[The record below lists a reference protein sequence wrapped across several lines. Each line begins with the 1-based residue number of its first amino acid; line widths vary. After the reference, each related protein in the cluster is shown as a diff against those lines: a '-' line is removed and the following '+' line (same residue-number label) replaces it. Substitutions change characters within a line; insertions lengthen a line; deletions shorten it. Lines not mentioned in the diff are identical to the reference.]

1 MAPAR
6 PEPPALCGVR
16 GRAGLSL
23 AHRLRLQR
31 PGPLRSRPRALQDLS
46 SALARGECSPAPRPP
61 GGGMGRRVGRRQ
73 ARGSAD
79 SLATAAGR
87 TPSVP
92 ENLTRQILRER
103 LADGELTP
111 GEAISLRVDQ
121 TLLQDATGT
130 MALMQFEQLDVPRV
144 QVERAVQYVDHNV
157 IQLDFKNPDDHRMLQ
172 ALCRRYGID
181 YSRPGNGICHYV
193 HIERY
198 AKPGGILVGADSH
211 TTTSGALGMIAIGAG
226 GLDVAVAMAGYP
238 YEIACP
244 EVVEVRL
251 EGALARPWVQAK
263 DVILE
268 LLRRLTASGGKD
280 KVFEFTGPGTAD
292 LSVPERGTIANMIAE
307 LGATSAV
314 FPPDKSTRDWL
325 RRQQRED
332 DFEQVGPEEGCEY
345 DERVEI
351 DLAELG
357 PLVAKPQNPDNVVP
371 VEEVAGTPI
380 EQVCIGSSVNSAY
393 TDLALPGAVLA
404 AGDGREVHERV
415 TATATPGSRQI
426 LVAIAEAGV
435 YRQLVEGG
443 VRMLEPVCGPC
454 VGMGQAPP
462 SDANSLRTFNR
473 NFPGRS
479 GTPDDSVYLCSP
491 AVAAVSMLHGEIRDP
506 REYGEPPE
514 LLEMPELKPY
524 VDDVHIFEPAPE
536 DEADSIEVP
545 RGPNI
550 KPPPE
555 HVPMD
560 DSISAKVATVQEDN
574 ISTGDLAPDGV
585 IVMSYRSNI
594 PAISE
599 YTFQHRDPEF
609 RKRMHEWGEGFIVGG
624 HNYGQGSS
632 REHAALAP
640 LQLGVKAVFAKSFA
654 RIHRRNLVAQGILA
668 LTFKDESDY
677 DRAEVGQTW
686 CLPNVKEELEGGS
699 DEITVKIEDT
709 GDEFAVTHD
718 FAPKEREILV
728 EGGLLHY
735 LREHGREAAVA

>member
-1 MAPAR
+1 
-6 PEPPALCGVR
+6 VR
-16 GRAGLSL
+16 A
-23 AHRLRLQR
+23 
-31 PGPLRSRPRALQDLS
+31 
-46 SALARGECSPAPRPP
+46 
-61 GGGMGRRVGRRQ
+61 
-73 ARGSAD
+73 
-79 SLATAAGR
+79 AAGAGK
-87 TPSVP
+87 TGLVA

-103 LADGELTP
+103 LVDGELNP
-111 GEAISLRVDQ
+111 GDAISLRVDQ

-130 MALMQFEQLDVPRV
+130 MALMQFEQLEVPRV
-144 QVERAVQYVDHNV
+144 QVERALQYVDHNV

-172 ALCRRYGID
+172 ALCRKYGID
-181 YSRPGNGICHYV
+181 FSRPGNGICHYV

-226 GLDVAVAMAGYP
+226 GLDVAVAMAGHP

-244 EVVEVRL
+244 EVVEVWL
-251 EGALARPWVQAK
+251 DDTLPRPWVQAK

-268 LLRRLTASGGKD
+268 LLRRLSVRGGKN

-292 LSVPERGTIANMIAE
+292 LAVPERGTIANMIAE

-314 FPPDKSTRDWL
+314 FPPDENTREWL
-325 RRQQRED
+325 RRQQREE
-332 DFEQVGPEEGCEY
+332 DFTEIGPEDGCTY
-345 DERVEI
+345 DDRVEI

-371 VEEVAGTPI
+371 VEEAAGTPI

-393 TDLALPGAVLA
+393 LDLALPGAVLA
-404 AGDGREVHERV
+404 DGRQVHERV

-426 LVAIAEAGV
+426 LVAIAESGV

-506 REYGEPPE
+506 REHGDPPA

-524 VDDVHIFEPAPE
+524 VDDRHIFPPAPGE
-536 DEADSIEVP
+536 DAEGIVIP

-550 KPPPE
+550 KTPPE
-555 HVPMD
+555 HTPLEPEV
-560 DSISAKVATVQEDN
+560 SARIATVQPDN

-594 PAISE
+594 PAIAE
-599 YTFQHRDPEF
+599 FTFQHRDPEF
-609 RKRMHEWGEGFIVGG
+609 RKRMQEWGSGFIVGG

-668 LTFKDESDY
+668 LTFADEADY
-677 DRAEVGQTW
+677 DRAHLGDAWT
-686 CLPNVKEELEGGS
+686 LPSVREELENGA
-699 DEITVKIEDT
+699 DAITVRIEES
-709 GDEFAVTHD
+709 GDDFAVTHD
-718 FAPKEREILV
+718 FAAKEREILLS
-728 EGGLLHY
+728 GGLLHY
-735 LREHGREAAVA
+735 LKEQAAA

>member
-1 MAPAR
+1 MA
-6 PEPPALCGVR
+6 
-16 GRAGLSL
+16 
-23 AHRLRLQR
+23 
-31 PGPLRSRPRALQDLS
+31 
-46 SALARGECSPAPRPP
+46 
-61 GGGMGRRVGRRQ
+61 
-73 ARGSAD
+73 
-79 SLATAAGR
+79 
-87 TPSVP
+87 
-92 ENLTRQILRER
+92 ENLTRRILGEH
-103 LADGELTP
+103 LVDGELTP
-111 GEAISLRVDQ
+111 GEAISLRIDQ

-130 MALMQFEQLDVPRV
+130 MALMQFEQLEVPRV
-144 QVERAVQYVDHNV
+144 KVERAVQYVDHNV

-172 ALCRRYGID
+172 ALCAKYGID

-198 AKPGGILVGADSH
+198 AKPGQILVGADSH

-226 GLDVAVAMAGYP
+226 GLDVAVAMAGHP
-238 YEIACP
+238 YEISCP

-251 EGALARPWVQAK
+251 ENTLARPWVQAK

-268 LLRRLTASGGKD
+268 LLRRLSVRGGKN

-307 LGATSAV
+307 LGATAAV
-314 FPPDKSTRDWL
+314 FPPDERTLDWL
-325 RRQQRED
+325 RRQQREE
-332 DFEQVGPEEGCEY
+332 DFEELRPDEGAGY

-357 PLVAKPQNPDNVVP
+357 PLVAKPQNPDNVVS

-393 TDLALPGAVLA
+393 VDLALPGAVLA
-404 AGDGREVHERV
+404 DRDGQRVNERV

-426 LVAIAEAGV
+426 LVAIAESGV

-462 SDANSLRTFNR
+462 SNANSLRTFNR

-479 GTPDDSVYLCSP
+479 GTPEDSVYLCSP

-506 REYGEPPE
+506 REYGDAPE
-514 LLEMPELKPY
+514 LLELPELKPY
-524 VDDVHIFEPAPE
+524 VDDRHIFAPAPE
-536 DEADSIEVP
+536 DEADGVEIP

-550 KPPPE
+550 KTPPE
-555 HVPMD
+555 HTPLEDEV
-560 DSISAKVATVQEDN
+560 SARIATVQPDN

-594 PAISE
+594 PAIAE
-599 YTFQHRDPEF
+599 FTFQHRDPEF
-609 RKRMHEWGEGFIVGG
+609 RKRMQEWGTGFIVGG

-640 LQLGVKAVFAKSFA
+640 LQLGVKGVFAKSFA

-668 LTFKDESDY
+668 LNFMDEADY
-677 DRAEVGQTW
+677 DRAKVGDTW
-686 CLPNVKEELEGGS
+686 TLPHVRQELEDGAE
-699 DEITVKIEDT
+699 EITVRIEES
-709 GDEFAVTHD
+709 GDRLTLTHD
-718 FAPKEREILV
+718 LAPKEREILLH
-728 EGGLLHY
+728 GGLLHY
-735 LREHGREAAVA
+735 LKEQAPAA

>member
-1 MAPAR
+1 M
-6 PEPPALCGVR
+6 
-16 GRAGLSL
+16 
-23 AHRLRLQR
+23 
-31 PGPLRSRPRALQDLS
+31 RPRHEPS
-46 SALARGECSPAPRPP
+46 
-61 GGGMGRRVGRRQ
+61 GRNHK
-73 ARGSAD
+73 
-79 SLATAAGR
+79 
-87 TPSVP
+87 VP
-92 ENLTRQILRER
+92 ENLTRQILKEH
-103 LADGELTP
+103 LTDGDLTP
-111 GEAISLRVDQ
+111 GEAISLKIDQ

-130 MALMQFEQLDVPRV
+130 MALMQFEQLEVPRV
-144 QVERAVQYVDHNV
+144 KVERAVQYVDHNV

-172 ALCRRYGID
+172 ALCRKYGID

-198 AKPGGILVGADSH
+198 ARPGGILVGADSH

-226 GLDVAVAMAGYP
+226 GLDVAVAMAGHP

-244 EVVEVRL
+244 EVVGVH
-251 EGALARPWVQAK
+251 LAGTLKRPWVQAK

-268 LLRRLTASGGKD
+268 LLRRLTVRGGKN
-280 KVFEFTGPGTAD
+280 KVFEFTGAGTED

-314 FPPDKSTRDWL
+314 FPPDENTREWL

-332 DFEQVGPEEGCEY
+332 DFAELGPEEGCEY
-345 DERVEI
+345 DDRVEI
-351 DLAELG
+351 DLDELV

-371 VEEVAGTPI
+371 VEEIAGTPI

-393 TDLALPGAVLA
+393 LDLALPGAVLA
-404 AGDGREVHERV
+404 GGDGRQVHERV

-426 LVAIAEAGV
+426 LVAIAESGV

-443 VRMLEPVCGPC
+443 IRMLEPVCGPC

-479 GTPDDSVYLCSP
+479 GTPEDQVYLCSP
-491 AVAAVSMLHGEIRDP
+491 AVAAASMLHGEIRDP
-506 REYGEPPE
+506 RELGEPPE

-524 VDDVHIFEPAPE
+524 VDDRHIFPPAPE
-536 DEADSIEVP
+536 DEADQVEVP

-550 KPPPE
+550 KTPPE
-555 HVPMD
+555 HSPLED
-560 DSISAKVATVQEDN
+560 ELKARIATVQPDN

-594 PAISE
+594 PAIAE
-599 YTFQHRDPEF
+599 FTFQHRDPEF
-609 RKRMHEWGEGFIVGG
+609 RKRMQEWGAGFIVGG

-640 LQLGVKAVFAKSFA
+640 LQLGVRAVFAKSFA

-668 LTFKDESDY
+668 LTFVDESDY

-686 CLPNVKEELEGGS
+686 ILPRVRAELADGA
-699 DEITVKIEDT
+699 DEITVRIEES
-709 GDEFAVTHD
+709 GDEFAVAHD
-718 FAPKEREILV
+718 FAAKEREILV
-728 EGGLLHY
+728 QGGLLNY
-735 LREHGREAAVA
+735 LKQQRAAA

>member
-1 MAPAR
+1 MP
-6 PEPPALCGVR
+6 
-16 GRAGLSL
+16 
-23 AHRLRLQR
+23 
-31 PGPLRSRPRALQDLS
+31 D
-46 SALARGECSPAPRPP
+46 
-61 GGGMGRRVGRRQ
+61 
-73 ARGSAD
+73 
-79 SLATAAGR
+79 
-87 TPSVP
+87 
-92 ENLTRQILRER
+92 NLTRQILKEH
-103 LADGELTP
+103 LVEGELTP
-111 GEAISLRVDQ
+111 GEPIALRVDQ

-130 MALMQFEQLDVPRV
+130 MACMQFEQLEVPRV
-144 QVERAVQYVDHNV
+144 KVERAVQYVDHNV

-172 ALCRRYGID
+172 ALARKYGID

-193 HIERY
+193 HLERY

-226 GLDVAVAMAGYP
+226 GLDVAVAMGGYP

-244 EVVEVRL
+244 EVVEVHL
-251 EGALARPWVQAK
+251 EGALERPWVQAK
-263 DVILE
+263 DIILE
-268 LLRRLTASGGKD
+268 LLRRLTVRGGKN

-292 LSVPERGTIANMIAE
+292 LSAPERGTIANMIAE

-314 FPPDKSTRDWL
+314 FPPDERTRDWL

-332 DFEQVGPEEGCEY
+332 DFEEMGPEEGAGY
-345 DERVEI
+345 DDRVEI

-357 PLVAKPQNPDNVVP
+357 PLVAKPHNPDNVVP
-371 VEEVAGTPI
+371 VEEVAGTPV

-393 TDLALPGAVLA
+393 VDLALPGAVLA
-404 AGDGREVHERV
+404 AGGGRQVSERC

-426 LVAIAEAGV
+426 LVAIAESGV

-479 GTPDDSVYLCSP
+479 GTPEDSVYLCSP

-506 REYGEPPE
+506 REEGDPPE
-514 LLEMPELKPY
+514 ILELPELKPY
-524 VDDVHIFEPAPE
+524 VDDVHIFAPAPE
-536 DEADSIEVP
+536 DEADEVEIP

-555 HVPMD
+555 HVPIE
-560 DSISAKVATVQEDN
+560 DSIEARIATIQEDN

-594 PAISE
+594 PAIAE

-609 RKRMHEWGEGFIVGG
+609 RKRMKEWGSGFIVGG

-668 LTFKDESDY
+668 LTFKEEDDY
-677 DRAEVGQTW
+677 ERAKVGETW
-686 CLPNVKEELEGGS
+686 ALPNVKHELEEGAE
-699 DEITVKIEDT
+699 DITVRIEDS

-718 FAPKEREILV
+718 FAPKEREILI

-735 LREHGREAAVA
+735 LKEHGREAAVA

>member
-1 MAPAR
+1 MA
-6 PEPPALCGVR
+6 
-16 GRAGLSL
+16 
-23 AHRLRLQR
+23 
-31 PGPLRSRPRALQDLS
+31 
-46 SALARGECSPAPRPP
+46 
-61 GGGMGRRVGRRQ
+61 
-73 ARGSAD
+73 
-79 SLATAAGR
+79 
-87 TPSVP
+87 
-92 ENLTRQILRER
+92 ENLTRQILREH
-103 LADGELTP
+103 LVEGELNP
-111 GEAISLRVDQ
+111 GEAVSLKVDQ

-130 MALMQFEQLDVPRV
+130 MALMQFEQLEVPRV

-172 ALCRRYGID
+172 ALCRRYGIH

-198 AKPGGILVGADSH
+198 ARPGGILVGADSH

-226 GLDVAVAMAGYP
+226 GLDVAVAMAGHA

-244 EVVEVRL
+244 EVVEVHL
-251 EGALARPWVQAK
+251 ENTLARPWVQAK

-268 LLRRLTASGGKD
+268 LLRRLTVRGGKN

-292 LSVPERGTIANMIAE
+292 LAVPERATIANMIAE

-314 FPPDKSTRDWL
+314 FAPDDSTREWL
-325 RRQQRED
+325 RRQERED
-332 DFEQVGPEEGCEY
+332 DFAELAPEPGCEY

-351 DLAELG
+351 DLSELG

-380 EQVCIGSSVNSAY
+380 EQVCIGSSVNSGY
-393 TDLALPGAVLA
+393 LDLALPGAVL
-404 AGDGREVHERV
+404 GDGREVHERV

-479 GTPDDSVYLCSP
+479 GTPDDQVYLCSP

-506 REYGEPPE
+506 RDQGESPQ

-524 VDDVHIFEPAPE
+524 VDDRHIFPPAPAE
-536 DEADSIEVP
+536 EADRIEIP

-550 KPPPE
+550 KIPPE
-555 HVPMD
+555 HQPLVEPL
-560 DSISAKVATVQEDN
+560 SARIATVQPDN

-594 PAISE
+594 PAIAE
-599 YTFQHRDPEF
+599 FTLQHRDPDF
-609 RKRMHEWGEGFIVGG
+609 RKRMHEWGAGFIVGG

-640 LQLGVKAVFAKSFA
+640 LQLGVRAVFAKSFA

-668 LTFKDESDY
+668 LTFVDESDY

-686 CLPNVKEELEGGS
+686 TLPSVRQELVDGAT
-699 DEITVKIEDT
+699 EITVEIE
-709 GDEFAVTHD
+709 GGERFAVTHD

-728 EGGLLHY
+728 HGGLLHY
-735 LREHGREAAVA
+735 LKEQRTAA